1 MRVQTTVALV
11 AVVGM
16 TAATAVQPRQ
26 DISADD
32 AELTRKCKAAA
43 ETLDKE
49 VKTPETLEKIFKAD
63 VCELIKLEKELDP
76 KKLEEEAVKYN
87 KDLETWA
94 AQSDENMET
103 LTEATVCLVTA
114 LAVLGAA
121 GEVLKQQGV
130 DVEKALEDALKE
142 EAKKCKDSP
151 SAIGTPYPT
160 NSGTATTSPAK
171 DASARSVVPLGLG
184 AVAFVVLAVFVF

>member
-1 MRVQTTVALV
+1 M
-11 AVVGM
+11 
-16 TAATAVQPRQ
+16 
-26 DISADD
+26 
-32 AELTRKCKAAA
+32 
-43 ETLDKE
+43 
-49 VKTPETLEKIFKAD
+49 
-63 VCELIKLEKELDP
+63 CELIKLEKELNP

-130 DVEKALEDALKE
+130 NVEKALEDALKE

-151 SAIGTPYPT
+151 SAIGTQYPT